1 MATRKTTASVARI
14 PNNQSINQSIAEWWT
29 VTSEEA
35 EHQRMK
41 RDRKKNS
48 IFSEF
53 FYLIV
58 KSAKLAVAEWEVE
71 Q

>member
-1 MATRKTTASVARI
+1 LPGYQT
-14 PNNQSINQSIAEWWT
+14 INQSIAEWWT

-53 FYLIV
+53 FYLIG
-58 KSAKLAVAEWEVE
+58 KSAKLAVAEWEVG